1 MEEIKIEESKIEE
14 ESKPDI
20 DVELAMR
27 QIRKGWSVYDAG
39 ELTIGDLYL
48 MVNVFY
54 YYLLVFTSG
63 CGWSNENKEAIE

>member
-54 YYLLVFTSG
+54 TIIY
-63 CGWSNENKEAIE
+63 